1 MAYEGSVEKR
11 RWLVV
16 GLCLHSVVIP
26 PLREIIACEVSKVY
40 NEMKEDNYIDTQT
53 PSYHLRRIEGD
64 WKDLNYRNINENHR
78 FENEGEFDYKVRDN
92 VSLVKLLMERSMAKF
107 NAFDNSFDASAAITV
122 LSTIRFFDIPVN
134 EKAIDVNSKVRKKW
148 AHPNFTEWTEQH
160 YKDCFIFLED
170 LVKQISKYDPTWNE
184 KSRIIRRLHW
194 WKECGPN
201 FCLGEVPEDD
211 IFSECL
217 REVKTFSKSFADF
230 RGTLSKEVDRQLRE
244 TYASFESS
252 INSVVQPL
260 EERQATSEKKLNE
273 EIGKRDDG
281 EQKLRKE
288 VKQVVSTTKSLGNRI
303 VELAKRFAGQEKKI
317 LELFNSFKTEA
328 LEREGKMSEEFLV
341 QEEKILLLFESFK
354 ADVLKTEEQMG
365 EEQKQQISR
374 LFESVEVAASE
385 SEGKVTKRVI
395 SLSNRLILLEQQQKT
410 FKDKFYEM
418 EMKITQLE
426 RENEELKKTNHEL
439 QLKLEGFEAPPRH
452 SGLGS

>member
-1 MAYEGSVEKR
+1 M
-11 RWLVV
+11 
-16 GLCLHSVVIP
+16 
-26 PLREIIACEVSKVY
+26 
-40 NEMKEDNYIDTQT
+40 
-53 PSYHLRRIEGD
+53 
-64 WKDLNYRNINENHR
+64 
-78 FENEGEFDYKVRDN
+78 
-92 VSLVKLLMERSMAKF
+92 
-107 NAFDNSFDASAAITV
+107 
-122 LSTIRFFDIPVN
+122 
-134 EKAIDVNSKVRKKW
+134 
-148 AHPNFTEWTEQH
+148 
-160 YKDCFIFLED
+160 
-170 LVKQISKYDPTWNE
+170 
-184 KSRIIRRLHW
+184 
-194 WKECGPN
+194 
-201 FCLGEVPEDD
+201 
-211 IFSECL
+211 

-230 RGTLSKEVDRQLRE
+230 RGTLSKEVDRQLME

-288 VKQVVSTTKSLGNRI
+288 VKQVVSTTKSFGNRL
-303 VELAKRFAGQEKKI
+303 VELAKTFAGQEKKI

-328 LEREGKMSEEFLV
+328 LEREGKMSKEFLV
-341 QEEKILLLFESFK
+341 QEEKILQLFESFK
-354 ADVLKTEEQMG
+354 ADALKREEQMG

-374 LFESVEVAASE
+374 LFESVEVVASE

-426 RENEELKKTNHEL
+426 RENEELKKTNQEL